1 MVVFISPITFQ
12 TLGHVRAPGL
22 PFYII
27 SSLSGGTPSYA
38 EKQRKVKVK
47 KIESD
52 GSCLL
57 VAGGRGGGGGGV
69 DGLISGSDYL
79 LITIRREPLEEEE
92 NV

>member
-1 MVVFISPITFQ
+1 MLEHPVCHFFLYWFP
-12 TLGHVRAPGL
+12 A
-22 PFYII
+22 
-27 SSLSGGTPSYA
+27 GGNPSYV
-38 EKQRKVKVK
+38 EKQRKAKVR

-57 VAGGRGGGGGGV
+57 IAGGRGGGGGI

>member
-1 MVVFISPITFQ
+1 M
-12 TLGHVRAPGL
+12 R
-22 PFYII
+22 
-27 SSLSGGTPSYA
+27 
-38 EKQRKVKVK
+38 

-57 VAGGRGGGGGGV
+57 VAGGRGGGHGV

>member
-1 MVVFISPITFQ
+1 MAVFISPITFQ
-12 TLGHVRAPGL
+12 TLGHVGAPSL
-22 PFYII
+22 TIYII
-27 SSLSGGTPSYA
+27 SSLPRGALSYA
-38 EKQRKVKVK
+38 EKQRKRKVR

-57 VAGGRGGGGGGV
+57 VAGGRGGGDGV